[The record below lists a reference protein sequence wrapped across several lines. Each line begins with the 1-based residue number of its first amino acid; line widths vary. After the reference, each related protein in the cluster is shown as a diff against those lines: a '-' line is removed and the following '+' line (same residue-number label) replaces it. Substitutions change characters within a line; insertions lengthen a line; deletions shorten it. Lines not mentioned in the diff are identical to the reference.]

1 MNSNSLLLSM
11 VMLLILVAAGPSA
24 AAPAQRPDD
33 QQHFAAEV
41 ALVRDA
47 ARGHRMILLGEKHAT
62 AEIPL
67 LVAALVKE
75 LSADE
80 PVVLAIEIPR
90 DGQAAVSDYLASDGS
105 EIARAALR
113 AWDGW
118 QVPNDQHDGRR
129 SEDLFD
135 LLERL
140 RELAAADRDVSVLL
154 FDTIPGS
161 TRDHHERDRAM
172 ADFLRERFNQ
182 NAMARFIV
190 LAGNVHAMLRKPRY
204 APPEMQEPM
213 GAFLSDLKPYAINIT
228 AKSGQFWACIEGG
241 CDALNESM
249 HRDSGPA
256 PVGDPYHFHLV
267 LPQFTVARVLGR
279 K

>member
-1 MNSNSLLLSM
+1 MRYTSWLLMLLLM
-11 VMLLILVAAGPSA
+11 VQSA
-24 AAPAQRPDD
+24 ATFGVESQASRS
-33 QQHFAAEV
+33 FAAEA
-41 ALVRDA
+41 ALVSDA

-67 LVAALVKE
+67 LVAALVEE
-75 LSADE
+75 LSAAE

-90 DGQAAVSDYLASDGS
+90 DGQAAVSDYLTSDGS
-105 EIARAALR
+105 EIARAALH

-154 FDTIPGS
+154 FDTVPGS

-182 NAMARFIV
+182 NATARFIV
-190 LAGNVHAMLRKPRY
+190 LAGNVHAMLRKPSY

-228 AKSGQFWACIEGG
+228 AKAGQFWGCRGG
-241 CDALNESM
+241 MCVAHNESTN
-249 HRDSGPA
+249 RDSGPA
-256 PVGDPYHFHLV
+256 PVGDPYHFYLV